1 MKKFYTILSLCFAF
15 LGIATASAQITS
27 VSEFSNGKA
36 YTVKNSRSAWATSTD
51 ALKTLSDLGLSED
64 SADPNQQFAFLT
76 NDEGETFYLY
86 SVGQQKFVSNNGS
99 LSATAEHSIS
109 FKNGNQDGTFVAYFE
124 NGNHINIGGSNQ
136 IAVNSWSTADAGNSN
151 QYFEVADFDATE
163 ALKALP
169 APVVPAIPPVT
180 SVSELSNY
188 KLYTVVQKNHS
199 KGATSWAI
207 AEGGE
212 AFVSSKQVGNGIVV
226 GQEDD
231 TKQQFAFLSYGENIY
246 LYHPAEKKFV
256 NKDATL
262 SATPVDAI
270 TLLDGAFKN
279 TFMVKFDDSHYV
291 NVNGEQ
297 NMGIDSWSAAD
308 GGNSCTITPV
318 ADFDPTQALEFFAL
332 TSNPGFNNL
341 PATTETLTLTF
352 NKAIQSV
359 NVAIL
364 QSTTQ
369 QEFPLQENMDYFFWD
384 NELSIYLPTE
394 YVMNVQDLTVV
405 LQVIDVDGKPITFS
419 NHEQYGRQEGM
430 IFLQYNV
437 TPVNPEIVEVSPAVG
452 EMDAIEKSIYISFST
467 EIAEVEVL
475 QLQSSMSMGELPE
488 MVADKDYFVWG
499 KDLSIV
505 LPLEATAKMSD
516 LLVCLKVKDIQ
527 GKYVTYSNY
536 EAYQG
541 VPDMVFL
548 YYTLNPVTPT
558 VEDCGAVNQTITN
571 ATSSIDIMFNTPIA
585 KVNQL
590 MLAGHW
596 GGSAV
601 LEEGTGYTIYDN
613 ILTVNLPA
621 EFIEQAVSLPEE
633 YDAYKAF
640 VLGMSVEDIQGK
652 TVIYSNSMSYPQ
664 EAAEQMGM
672 TFLEYKIATVTKV
685 TSVDPACG
693 FYEVLP
699 SKVTLTFDNEI
710 SAVEYGMIQTQLT
723 GFRGYMMTEN
733 DYVIDGNKLTIN
745 VPEEFLVDQS
755 QMQIR
760 MNVVDAKGMY
770 VTYAFD
776 PDYEYEDAVILEYTA
791 PVKADL
797 YKMVSSDPAE
807 GVVEKLDVI
816 NVAFADA
823 FESVAGGFDPTKEVV
838 VLNADGE
845 VVTKAAM
852 EVVYGEEIYGYRP
865 ATNVVKFT
873 LETPVTEAGNYTFV
887 IPAGTVYNEMFY
899 PEAEDLGVSWGA
911 VYNPEVRIAYTIAAP
926 DGINNITVN
935 GKAEVY
941 SLDGRK
947 VKNPTKGIY
956 VVNGKKVYVK

>member
-1 MKKFYTILSLCFAF
+1 MKKLYLLFTLCLAL
-15 LGIATASAQITS
+15 LGFT
-27 VSEFSNGKA
+27 KA
-36 YTVKNSRSAWATSTD
+36 NAET
-51 ALKTLSDLGLSED
+51 TL
-64 SADPNQQFAFLT
+64 
-76 NDEGETFYLY
+76 
-86 SVGQQKFVSNNGS
+86 
-99 LSATAEHSIS
+99 
-109 FKNGNQDGTFVAYFE
+109 
-124 NGNHINIGGSNQ
+124 
-136 IAVNSWSTADAGNSN
+136 
-151 QYFEVADFDATE
+151 
-163 ALKALP
+163 
-169 APVVPAIPPVT
+169 
-180 SVSELSNY
+180 
-188 KLYTVVQKNHS
+188 
-199 KGATSWAI
+199 
-207 AEGGE
+207 
-212 AFVSSKQVGNGIVV
+212 VSSSP
-226 GQEDD
+226 E
-231 TKQQFAFLSYGENIY
+231 LGEI
-246 LYHPAEKKFV
+246 
-256 NKDATL
+256 
-262 SATPVDAI
+262 
-270 TLLDGAFKN
+270 
-279 TFMVKFDDSHYV
+279 
-291 NVNGEQ
+291 
-297 NMGIDSWSAAD
+297 
-308 GGNSCTITPV
+308 
-318 ADFDPTQALEFFAL
+318 
-332 TSNPGFNNL
+332 
-341 PATTETLTLTF
+341 PATTETITLTF
-352 NKAIQSV
+352 SNEISAV
-359 NVAIL
+359 PMVIL
-364 QSTTQ
+364 QSSMGELPVLT
-369 QEFPLQENMDYFFWD
+369 ENMDYFFWG
-384 NELSIYLPTE
+384 NELSINLPLE
-394 YVMNVQDLTVV
+394 YTMKVQDLTVIAQV
-405 LQVIDVDGKPITFS
+405 LDVDNQPVTFS
-419 NHEQYGRQEGM
+419 NHEVYGTQPGM
-430 IFLQYNV
+430 IFLSY
-437 TPVNPEIVEVSPAVG
+437 TLAPVDPEIVEISPVLG
-452 EMDAIEKSIYISFST
+452 EMDAIEKSIYLTFNT
-467 EIAEVEVL
+467 DIAEVEL
-475 QLQSSMSMGELPE
+475 IQLQSSNATELPPL
-488 MVADKDYFVWG
+488 VADEDYFVWG

-505 LPLEATAKMSD
+505 LPLEYTAKMSD
-516 LLVCLKVKDIQ
+516 LLLILKVKDIQ
-527 GKYVTYSNY
+527 GKYVTFSNY

-640 VLGMSVEDIQGK
+640 VLGVSVEDIQGK

-733 DYVIDGNKLTIN
+733 DYVIDGNQLTIN

-797 YKMVSSDPAE
+797 YKMVSADPAE
-807 GVVEKLDVI
+807 GEVAKLDVI

-823 FESVAGGFDPTKEVV
+823 FESVAGGFDPSKEVV
-838 VLNADGE
+838 VLNANGE

-852 EVVYGEEIYGYRP
+852 EIVYGEEEYGWVP
-865 ATNVVKFT
+865 PTNVVKFT
-873 LETPVTEAGNYTFV
+873 LETPVTEAGVYTFV

-899 PEAEDLGVSWGA
+899 PESEDFGVEWGA
-911 VYNPEVRIAYTIAAP
+911 VYNPEVRLTYTVVANA
-926 DGINNITVN
+926 DGIENLIVN
-935 GKAEVY
+935 GKAEIY

-956 VVNGKKVYVK
+956 LINGKKVVVK

>member
-1 MKKFYTILSLCFAF
+1 MKKLYLLFTLCLAL
-15 LGIATASAQITS
+15 LGFT
-27 VSEFSNGKA
+27 KA
-36 YTVKNSRSAWATSTD
+36 NAET
-51 ALKTLSDLGLSED
+51 TL
-64 SADPNQQFAFLT
+64 
-76 NDEGETFYLY
+76 
-86 SVGQQKFVSNNGS
+86 
-99 LSATAEHSIS
+99 
-109 FKNGNQDGTFVAYFE
+109 
-124 NGNHINIGGSNQ
+124 
-136 IAVNSWSTADAGNSN
+136 
-151 QYFEVADFDATE
+151 
-163 ALKALP
+163 
-169 APVVPAIPPVT
+169 
-180 SVSELSNY
+180 
-188 KLYTVVQKNHS
+188 
-199 KGATSWAI
+199 
-207 AEGGE
+207 
-212 AFVSSKQVGNGIVV
+212 VSSSP
-226 GQEDD
+226 E
-231 TKQQFAFLSYGENIY
+231 LGEI
-246 LYHPAEKKFV
+246 
-256 NKDATL
+256 
-262 SATPVDAI
+262 
-270 TLLDGAFKN
+270 
-279 TFMVKFDDSHYV
+279 
-291 NVNGEQ
+291 
-297 NMGIDSWSAAD
+297 
-308 GGNSCTITPV
+308 
-318 ADFDPTQALEFFAL
+318 
-332 TSNPGFNNL
+332 
-341 PATTETLTLTF
+341 PATTETITLTF
-352 NKAIQSV
+352 SNEISAV
-359 NVAIL
+359 PMVIL
-364 QSTTQ
+364 QSSMG
-369 QEFPLQENMDYFFWD
+369 ELPPLTENMDYFFWG
-384 NELSIYLPTE
+384 NELSIYLPLE
-394 YVMNVQDLTVV
+394 YTMKYQDLTVIAQV
-405 LQVIDVDGKPITFS
+405 LDVDNQPVTFS
-419 NHEQYGRQEGM
+419 NHEVYGTQPGM
-430 IFLQYNV
+430 IFLSYTLAEV
-437 TPVNPEIVEVSPAVG
+437 DPEIVEISPVLG
-452 EMDAIEKSIYISFST
+452 EMDAIEKSIYLTFNT
-467 EIAEVEVL
+467 DIAEVEL
-475 QLQSSMSMGELPE
+475 IQLQSSNATE
-488 MVADKDYFVWG
+488 MPPLVADEDYFVWG

-505 LPLEATAKMSD
+505 LPLEYTAKMSD
-516 LLVCLKVKDIQ
+516 LLLILKVKDIQ
-527 GKYVTYSNY
+527 GKYVTFSNY

-590 MLAGHW
+590 MLAGYW

-640 VLGMSVEDIQGK
+640 VLGVSVEDIQGK

-685 TSVDPACG
+685 TSVDPECG

-797 YKMVSSDPAE
+797 YKMVSADPAE
-807 GVVEKLDVI
+807 GEVAKLDVI
-816 NVAFADA
+816 NVAFED
-823 FESVAGGFDPTKEVV
+823 VYQTVVGGFDPSKEVV

-852 EVVYGEEIYGYRP
+852 EIVFGEEEYGWIP
-865 ATNVVKFT
+865 PTNVVKFT
-873 LETPVTEAGNYTFV
+873 LETPVTVAGVYTFV

-899 PEAEDLGVSWGA
+899 PESEDFGVEWGA
-911 VYNPEVRIAYTIAAP
+911 LYNPEVRLTYTVVANA
-926 DGINNITVN
+926 DGIENLTVN
-935 GKAEVY
+935 GKAEIY

-956 VVNGKKVYVK
+956 LINGKKVVVK

>member
-1 MKKFYTILSLCFAF
+1 MKKLYLLFTLCLAL
-15 LGIATASAQITS
+15 LGFT
-27 VSEFSNGKA
+27 KA
-36 YTVKNSRSAWATSTD
+36 NAET
-51 ALKTLSDLGLSED
+51 TL
-64 SADPNQQFAFLT
+64 
-76 NDEGETFYLY
+76 
-86 SVGQQKFVSNNGS
+86 
-99 LSATAEHSIS
+99 
-109 FKNGNQDGTFVAYFE
+109 
-124 NGNHINIGGSNQ
+124 
-136 IAVNSWSTADAGNSN
+136 
-151 QYFEVADFDATE
+151 
-163 ALKALP
+163 
-169 APVVPAIPPVT
+169 
-180 SVSELSNY
+180 
-188 KLYTVVQKNHS
+188 
-199 KGATSWAI
+199 
-207 AEGGE
+207 
-212 AFVSSKQVGNGIVV
+212 VSSSP
-226 GQEDD
+226 E
-231 TKQQFAFLSYGENIY
+231 LGEI
-246 LYHPAEKKFV
+246 
-256 NKDATL
+256 
-262 SATPVDAI
+262 
-270 TLLDGAFKN
+270 
-279 TFMVKFDDSHYV
+279 
-291 NVNGEQ
+291 
-297 NMGIDSWSAAD
+297 
-308 GGNSCTITPV
+308 
-318 ADFDPTQALEFFAL
+318 
-332 TSNPGFNNL
+332 
-341 PATTETLTLTF
+341 PATTETITLTF
-352 NKAIQSV
+352 SNEISAV
-359 NVAIL
+359 PMVIL
-364 QSTTQ
+364 QSSMGELPTLT
-369 QEFPLQENMDYFFWD
+369 ENMDYFFWG
-384 NELSIYLPTE
+384 NELSIYLPLE
-394 YVMNVQDLTVV
+394 YTMKVQDLTVIAQV
-405 LQVIDVDGKPITFS
+405 LDVDNQPVTFS
-419 NHEQYGRQEGM
+419 NHEVYGTQPGM
-430 IFLQYNV
+430 IFLSY
-437 TPVNPEIVEVSPAVG
+437 TLAPVDPEIVEISPVLG
-452 EMDAIEKSIYISFST
+452 EMDAIEKSIYLTFNT
-467 EIAEVEVL
+467 DIAEVEL
-475 QLQSSMSMGELPE
+475 IQLQSSNATELPPL
-488 MVADKDYFVWG
+488 VADEDYFVWG

-505 LPLEATAKMSD
+505 LPLEYTAKMSD
-516 LLVCLKVKDIQ
+516 LLLILKVKDIQ
-527 GKYVTYSNY
+527 GKYVTFSNY

-640 VLGMSVEDIQGK
+640 VLGVSVEDIQGK

-797 YKMVSSDPAE
+797 YKMVSADPAE
-807 GVVEKLDVI
+807 GEVAKLDVI

-823 FESVAGGFDPTKEVV
+823 FESVAGGFDPSKEVV
-838 VLNADGE
+838 VLNANGE

-852 EVVYGEEIYGYRP
+852 EIVYGEEEYGWVP
-865 ATNVVKFT
+865 PTNVVKFT
-873 LETPVTEAGNYTFV
+873 LETPVTEAGVYTFV

-899 PEAEDLGVSWGA
+899 PESEDFGVAWGA
-911 VYNPEVRIAYTIAAP
+911 VYNPEVRLTYTVVANA
-926 DGINNITVN
+926 DGIENLIVN
-935 GKAEVY
+935 GKAEIY

-956 VVNGKKVYVK
+956 LINGKKVVVK

>member
-1 MKKFYTILSLCFAF
+1 MKKLYLLFTLCLAL
-15 LGIATASAQITS
+15 LGFT
-27 VSEFSNGKA
+27 KA
-36 YTVKNSRSAWATSTD
+36 NAET
-51 ALKTLSDLGLSED
+51 TL
-64 SADPNQQFAFLT
+64 
-76 NDEGETFYLY
+76 
-86 SVGQQKFVSNNGS
+86 
-99 LSATAEHSIS
+99 
-109 FKNGNQDGTFVAYFE
+109 
-124 NGNHINIGGSNQ
+124 
-136 IAVNSWSTADAGNSN
+136 
-151 QYFEVADFDATE
+151 
-163 ALKALP
+163 
-169 APVVPAIPPVT
+169 
-180 SVSELSNY
+180 
-188 KLYTVVQKNHS
+188 
-199 KGATSWAI
+199 
-207 AEGGE
+207 
-212 AFVSSKQVGNGIVV
+212 VSSSP
-226 GQEDD
+226 E
-231 TKQQFAFLSYGENIY
+231 LGEI
-246 LYHPAEKKFV
+246 
-256 NKDATL
+256 
-262 SATPVDAI
+262 
-270 TLLDGAFKN
+270 
-279 TFMVKFDDSHYV
+279 
-291 NVNGEQ
+291 
-297 NMGIDSWSAAD
+297 
-308 GGNSCTITPV
+308 
-318 ADFDPTQALEFFAL
+318 
-332 TSNPGFNNL
+332 
-341 PATTETLTLTF
+341 PATTETITLTF
-352 NKAIQSV
+352 SNEISAV
-359 NVAIL
+359 PMVIL
-364 QSTTQ
+364 QSSMGELPTLT
-369 QEFPLQENMDYFFWD
+369 ENMDYFFWG
-384 NELSIYLPTE
+384 NELSINLPLE
-394 YVMNVQDLTVV
+394 YTMKVQDLTVIAQV
-405 LQVIDVDGKPITFS
+405 LDVDNQPVTFS
-419 NHEQYGRQEGM
+419 NHEVYGTQPGM
-430 IFLQYNV
+430 IFLSY
-437 TPVNPEIVEVSPAVG
+437 TLAPVDPEIVEISPVLG
-452 EMDAIEKSIYISFST
+452 EMDAIEKSIYLTFNT
-467 EIAEVEVL
+467 DIAEVEL
-475 QLQSSMSMGELPE
+475 IQLQSSNATELPPL
-488 MVADKDYFVWG
+488 VADEDYFVWG

-505 LPLEATAKMSD
+505 LPLEYTAKMSD
-516 LLVCLKVKDIQ
+516 LLLILKVKDIQ
-527 GKYVTYSNY
+527 GKYVTFSNY

-640 VLGMSVEDIQGK
+640 VLGVSVEDIQGK

-797 YKMVSSDPAE
+797 YKMVSADPAE
-807 GVVEKLDVI
+807 GEVAKLDVI

-823 FESVAGGFDPTKEVV
+823 FESVAGGFDPSKEVV

-852 EVVYGEEIYGYRP
+852 EIVYGEEEYGWVP
-865 ATNVVKFT
+865 PTNVVKFT
-873 LETPVTEAGNYTFV
+873 LETPVTEAGVYTFV

-899 PEAEDLGVSWGA
+899 PESEDFGVAWGA
-911 VYNPEVRIAYTIAAP
+911 LYNPEVRLTYTVVANA
-926 DGINNITVN
+926 DGIENLTVN
-935 GKAEVY
+935 GKAEIY

-956 VVNGKKVYVK
+956 LINGKKVVVK

>member
-1 MKKFYTILSLCFAF
+1 MKKLYLLFTLCLAL
-15 LGIATASAQITS
+15 LGFT
-27 VSEFSNGKA
+27 KA
-36 YTVKNSRSAWATSTD
+36 NAET
-51 ALKTLSDLGLSED
+51 TL
-64 SADPNQQFAFLT
+64 
-76 NDEGETFYLY
+76 
-86 SVGQQKFVSNNGS
+86 
-99 LSATAEHSIS
+99 
-109 FKNGNQDGTFVAYFE
+109 
-124 NGNHINIGGSNQ
+124 
-136 IAVNSWSTADAGNSN
+136 
-151 QYFEVADFDATE
+151 
-163 ALKALP
+163 
-169 APVVPAIPPVT
+169 
-180 SVSELSNY
+180 
-188 KLYTVVQKNHS
+188 
-199 KGATSWAI
+199 
-207 AEGGE
+207 
-212 AFVSSKQVGNGIVV
+212 VSSSP
-226 GQEDD
+226 E
-231 TKQQFAFLSYGENIY
+231 LGEI
-246 LYHPAEKKFV
+246 
-256 NKDATL
+256 
-262 SATPVDAI
+262 
-270 TLLDGAFKN
+270 
-279 TFMVKFDDSHYV
+279 
-291 NVNGEQ
+291 
-297 NMGIDSWSAAD
+297 
-308 GGNSCTITPV
+308 
-318 ADFDPTQALEFFAL
+318 
-332 TSNPGFNNL
+332 
-341 PATTETLTLTF
+341 PATTETITLTF
-352 NKAIQSV
+352 SNEISAV
-359 NVAIL
+359 PMVIL
-364 QSTTQ
+364 QSSMGELPALT
-369 QEFPLQENMDYFFWD
+369 ENMDYFFWG
-384 NELSIYLPTE
+384 NELSIYLPLE
-394 YVMNVQDLTVV
+394 YTMKVQDLTVIAQV
-405 LQVIDVDGKPITFS
+405 LDVDNQPVTFS
-419 NHEQYGRQEGM
+419 NHEVYGTQPGM
-430 IFLQYNV
+430 IFLSYTLAAV
-437 TPVNPEIVEVSPAVG
+437 DPEIVEISPVLG
-452 EMDAIEKSIYISFST
+452 EMDAVEKSIYISFNT
-467 EIAEVEVL
+467 DIAEVEVL
-475 QLQSSMSMGELPE
+475 QLQSSNATELPPL
-488 MVADKDYFVWG
+488 VADEDYFVWG

-505 LPLEATAKMSD
+505 LPLEYTAKMSD
-516 LLVCLKVKDIQ
+516 LLLILKVKDIQ
-527 GKYVTYSNY
+527 GKYVTFSNY

-640 VLGMSVEDIQGK
+640 VLGVSVEDIQGK

-699 SKVTLTFDNEI
+699 SEVTLTFDNEI

-760 MNVVDAKGMY
+760 MNVVDVKGMY

-797 YKMVSSDPAE
+797 YKMVSADPAE
-807 GVVEKLDVI
+807 GEVAKLDVI

-823 FESVAGGFDPTKEVV
+823 FESVAGGFDPSKEVV
-838 VLNADGE
+838 VLNANGE

-852 EVVYGEEIYGYRP
+852 EIVYGEEEYGWVP
-865 ATNVVKFT
+865 PTNVVKFT
-873 LETPVTEAGNYTFV
+873 LETPVTEAGVYTFV

-899 PEAEDLGVSWGA
+899 PESEDFGVEWGA
-911 VYNPEVRIAYTIAAP
+911 VYNPEVRLTYTVVANP
-926 DGINNITVN
+926 DGIENLTVN
-935 GKAEVY
+935 GKAEIY

-956 VVNGKKVYVK
+956 LINGKKVVVK

>member
-1 MKKFYTILSLCFAF
+1 MKKLYLLFTLCLAL
-15 LGIATASAQITS
+15 LGFT
-27 VSEFSNGKA
+27 KA
-36 YTVKNSRSAWATSTD
+36 NAET
-51 ALKTLSDLGLSED
+51 TL
-64 SADPNQQFAFLT
+64 
-76 NDEGETFYLY
+76 
-86 SVGQQKFVSNNGS
+86 
-99 LSATAEHSIS
+99 
-109 FKNGNQDGTFVAYFE
+109 
-124 NGNHINIGGSNQ
+124 
-136 IAVNSWSTADAGNSN
+136 
-151 QYFEVADFDATE
+151 
-163 ALKALP
+163 
-169 APVVPAIPPVT
+169 
-180 SVSELSNY
+180 
-188 KLYTVVQKNHS
+188 
-199 KGATSWAI
+199 
-207 AEGGE
+207 
-212 AFVSSKQVGNGIVV
+212 VSSSP
-226 GQEDD
+226 E
-231 TKQQFAFLSYGENIY
+231 LGEI
-246 LYHPAEKKFV
+246 
-256 NKDATL
+256 
-262 SATPVDAI
+262 
-270 TLLDGAFKN
+270 
-279 TFMVKFDDSHYV
+279 
-291 NVNGEQ
+291 
-297 NMGIDSWSAAD
+297 
-308 GGNSCTITPV
+308 
-318 ADFDPTQALEFFAL
+318 
-332 TSNPGFNNL
+332 
-341 PATTETLTLTF
+341 PATTETITLTF
-352 NKAIQSV
+352 SNEISAV
-359 NVAIL
+359 PMVIL
-364 QSTTQ
+364 QSSMGELPTLT
-369 QEFPLQENMDYFFWD
+369 ENMDYFFWG
-384 NELSIYLPTE
+384 NELSINLPLE
-394 YVMNVQDLTVV
+394 YTMKVQDLTVIAQV
-405 LQVIDVDGKPITFS
+405 LDVDNQPVTFS
-419 NHEQYGRQEGM
+419 NHEVYGTQPGM
-430 IFLQYNV
+430 IFLSY
-437 TPVNPEIVEVSPAVG
+437 TLAPVDPEIVEISPVLG
-452 EMDAIEKSIYISFST
+452 EMDAIEKSIYLTFNT
-467 EIAEVEVL
+467 DIAEVEL
-475 QLQSSMSMGELPE
+475 IQLQSSNATELPPL
-488 MVADKDYFVWG
+488 VADEDYFVWG

-505 LPLEATAKMSD
+505 LPLEYTAKMSD
-516 LLVCLKVKDIQ
+516 LLLILKVKDIQ
-527 GKYVTYSNY
+527 GKYVTFSNY

-640 VLGMSVEDIQGK
+640 VLGVSVEDIQGK

-733 DYVIDGNKLTIN
+733 DYVIDGNQLTIN

-797 YKMVSSDPAE
+797 YKMVSADPAE
-807 GVVEKLDVI
+807 GEVAKLDVI

-823 FESVAGGFDPTKEVV
+823 FESVAGGFDPSKEVV

-852 EVVYGEEIYGYRP
+852 EIVYGEEEYGWVP
-865 ATNVVKFT
+865 PTNVVKFT
-873 LETPVTEAGNYTFV
+873 LETPVTEAGVYTFV

-899 PEAEDLGVSWGA
+899 PESEDFGVAWGA
-911 VYNPEVRIAYTIAAP
+911 VYNPEVRLTYTVVANA
-926 DGINNITVN
+926 DGIENLIVN
-935 GKAEVY
+935 GKAEIY

-956 VVNGKKVYVK
+956 LINGKKVVVK

>member
-1 MKKFYTILSLCFAF
+1 MKKLYLLFTLCLAL
-15 LGIATASAQITS
+15 LGFT
-27 VSEFSNGKA
+27 KA
-36 YTVKNSRSAWATSTD
+36 NAET
-51 ALKTLSDLGLSED
+51 TL
-64 SADPNQQFAFLT
+64 
-76 NDEGETFYLY
+76 
-86 SVGQQKFVSNNGS
+86 
-99 LSATAEHSIS
+99 
-109 FKNGNQDGTFVAYFE
+109 
-124 NGNHINIGGSNQ
+124 
-136 IAVNSWSTADAGNSN
+136 
-151 QYFEVADFDATE
+151 
-163 ALKALP
+163 
-169 APVVPAIPPVT
+169 
-180 SVSELSNY
+180 
-188 KLYTVVQKNHS
+188 
-199 KGATSWAI
+199 
-207 AEGGE
+207 
-212 AFVSSKQVGNGIVV
+212 VSSSP
-226 GQEDD
+226 E
-231 TKQQFAFLSYGENIY
+231 LGEI
-246 LYHPAEKKFV
+246 
-256 NKDATL
+256 
-262 SATPVDAI
+262 
-270 TLLDGAFKN
+270 
-279 TFMVKFDDSHYV
+279 
-291 NVNGEQ
+291 
-297 NMGIDSWSAAD
+297 
-308 GGNSCTITPV
+308 
-318 ADFDPTQALEFFAL
+318 
-332 TSNPGFNNL
+332 
-341 PATTETLTLTF
+341 PATTETITLTF
-352 NKAIQSV
+352 SNEISAV
-359 NVAIL
+359 PMVIL
-364 QSTTQ
+364 QSSMGELPALT
-369 QEFPLQENMDYFFWD
+369 ENMDYFFWG
-384 NELSIYLPTE
+384 NELSIYLPLE
-394 YVMNVQDLTVV
+394 YTMKVQDLTVIAQV
-405 LQVIDVDGKPITFS
+405 LDVDNQTVTFS
-419 NHEQYGRQEGM
+419 NHEVYGTQPGM
-430 IFLQYNV
+430 IFLSYTLAAV
-437 TPVNPEIVEVSPAVG
+437 DPEIVEISPVLG
-452 EMDAIEKSIYISFST
+452 EMDAVEKSIYISFNT
-467 EIAEVEVL
+467 DIAEVEVL
-475 QLQSSMSMGELPE
+475 QLQSTMGQLPE
-488 MVADKDYFVWG
+488 MVADEDYFVWG

-527 GKYVTYSNY
+527 GKYVTFSNY

-640 VLGMSVEDIQGK
+640 VLGVSVEDIQGK

-760 MNVVDAKGMY
+760 MNVVDVKGMY

-797 YKMVSSDPAE
+797 YKMVSADPAE
-807 GVVEKLDVI
+807 GEVAKLDVI

-823 FESVAGGFDPTKEVV
+823 FESVAGGFDPSKEVV
-838 VLNADGE
+838 VLNANGE

-852 EVVYGEEIYGYRP
+852 EIVYGEEEYGWVP
-865 ATNVVKFT
+865 PTNVVKFT
-873 LETPVTEAGNYTFV
+873 LETPVTEAGVYTFV

-899 PEAEDLGVSWGA
+899 PESEDFGVEWGA
-911 VYNPEVRIAYTIAAP
+911 VYNPEVRLTYTVVANA
-926 DGINNITVN
+926 DGIENLTVN
-935 GKAEVY
+935 GKAEIY

-956 VVNGKKVYVK
+956 LINGKKVVVK

>member
-1 MKKFYTILSLCFAF
+1 MKKLYLLFTLCLAL
-15 LGIATASAQITS
+15 LGFT
-27 VSEFSNGKA
+27 KA
-36 YTVKNSRSAWATSTD
+36 NAET
-51 ALKTLSDLGLSED
+51 TL
-64 SADPNQQFAFLT
+64 
-76 NDEGETFYLY
+76 
-86 SVGQQKFVSNNGS
+86 
-99 LSATAEHSIS
+99 
-109 FKNGNQDGTFVAYFE
+109 
-124 NGNHINIGGSNQ
+124 
-136 IAVNSWSTADAGNSN
+136 
-151 QYFEVADFDATE
+151 
-163 ALKALP
+163 
-169 APVVPAIPPVT
+169 
-180 SVSELSNY
+180 
-188 KLYTVVQKNHS
+188 
-199 KGATSWAI
+199 
-207 AEGGE
+207 
-212 AFVSSKQVGNGIVV
+212 VSSSP
-226 GQEDD
+226 E
-231 TKQQFAFLSYGENIY
+231 LGEI
-246 LYHPAEKKFV
+246 
-256 NKDATL
+256 
-262 SATPVDAI
+262 
-270 TLLDGAFKN
+270 
-279 TFMVKFDDSHYV
+279 
-291 NVNGEQ
+291 
-297 NMGIDSWSAAD
+297 
-308 GGNSCTITPV
+308 
-318 ADFDPTQALEFFAL
+318 
-332 TSNPGFNNL
+332 
-341 PATTETLTLTF
+341 PATTETITLTF
-352 NKAIQSV
+352 SNEISAV
-359 NVAIL
+359 PMVIL
-364 QSTTQ
+364 QSSMGELPVLT
-369 QEFPLQENMDYFFWD
+369 ENMDYFFWG
-384 NELSIYLPTE
+384 NELSINLPLE
-394 YVMNVQDLTVV
+394 YTMKVQDLTVIAQV
-405 LQVIDVDGKPITFS
+405 LDVDNQPVTFS
-419 NHEQYGRQEGM
+419 NHEVYGTQPGM
-430 IFLQYNV
+430 IFLSY
-437 TPVNPEIVEVSPAVG
+437 TLAPVDPEIVEISPVLG
-452 EMDAIEKSIYISFST
+452 EMDAIEKSIYLTFNT
-467 EIAEVEVL
+467 DIAEVEL
-475 QLQSSMSMGELPE
+475 IQLQSSNATELPPL
-488 MVADKDYFVWG
+488 VADEDYFVWG

-505 LPLEATAKMSD
+505 LPLEYTAKMSD
-516 LLVCLKVKDIQ
+516 LLLILKVKDIQ
-527 GKYVTYSNY
+527 GKYVTFSNY

-613 ILTVNLPA
+613 IVTVNLPA

-733 DYVIDGNKLTIN
+733 DYVVDGNKLTIN

-797 YKMVSSDPAE
+797 YKMVSADPAE
-807 GVVEKLDVI
+807 GEVAKLDVI
-816 NVAFADA
+816 NVTFADA
-823 FESVAGGFDPTKEVV
+823 FESVAGGFDPSKEVV

-852 EVVYGEEIYGYRP
+852 EIVFGEEEYGWIP
-865 ATNVVKFT
+865 PTNVVKFT
-873 LETPVTEAGNYTFV
+873 LETPVTEAGVYTFV

-899 PEAEDLGVSWGA
+899 PESEDFGVAWGA
-911 VYNPEVRIAYTIAAP
+911 VYNPEVRLTYTVVANA
-926 DGINNITVN
+926 DGIENLTVN
-935 GKAEVY
+935 GKAEIY

-956 VVNGKKVYVK
+956 LINGKKVVIK

>member
-1 MKKFYTILSLCFAF
+1 MKKLYLLFTLCLAL
-15 LGIATASAQITS
+15 LGFT
-27 VSEFSNGKA
+27 KA
-36 YTVKNSRSAWATSTD
+36 NAET
-51 ALKTLSDLGLSED
+51 TL
-64 SADPNQQFAFLT
+64 
-76 NDEGETFYLY
+76 
-86 SVGQQKFVSNNGS
+86 
-99 LSATAEHSIS
+99 
-109 FKNGNQDGTFVAYFE
+109 
-124 NGNHINIGGSNQ
+124 
-136 IAVNSWSTADAGNSN
+136 
-151 QYFEVADFDATE
+151 
-163 ALKALP
+163 
-169 APVVPAIPPVT
+169 
-180 SVSELSNY
+180 
-188 KLYTVVQKNHS
+188 
-199 KGATSWAI
+199 
-207 AEGGE
+207 
-212 AFVSSKQVGNGIVV
+212 VSSSP
-226 GQEDD
+226 E
-231 TKQQFAFLSYGENIY
+231 LGEI
-246 LYHPAEKKFV
+246 
-256 NKDATL
+256 
-262 SATPVDAI
+262 
-270 TLLDGAFKN
+270 
-279 TFMVKFDDSHYV
+279 
-291 NVNGEQ
+291 
-297 NMGIDSWSAAD
+297 
-308 GGNSCTITPV
+308 
-318 ADFDPTQALEFFAL
+318 
-332 TSNPGFNNL
+332 
-341 PATTETLTLTF
+341 PATTETITLTF
-352 NKAIQSV
+352 SNEISAV
-359 NVAIL
+359 PMVIL
-364 QSTTQ
+364 QSSMGELPTLT
-369 QEFPLQENMDYFFWD
+369 ENMDYFFWG
-384 NELSIYLPTE
+384 NELSINLPLE
-394 YVMNVQDLTVV
+394 YTMKVQDLTVIAQV
-405 LQVIDVDGKPITFS
+405 LDVDNQPVTFS
-419 NHEQYGRQEGM
+419 NHEVYGTQPGM
-430 IFLQYNV
+430 IFLSY
-437 TPVNPEIVEVSPAVG
+437 TLAPVDPEIVEISPVLG
-452 EMDAIEKSIYISFST
+452 EMDAIEKSIYLTFNT
-467 EIAEVEVL
+467 DIAEVEL
-475 QLQSSMSMGELPE
+475 IQLQSSNATELPPL
-488 MVADKDYFVWG
+488 VADEDYFVWG

-505 LPLEATAKMSD
+505 LPLEYTAKMSD
-516 LLVCLKVKDIQ
+516 LLLILKVKDIQ
-527 GKYVTYSNY
+527 GKYVTFSNY

-640 VLGMSVEDIQGK
+640 VLGVSVEDIQGK

-797 YKMVSSDPAE
+797 YKMVSADPAE
-807 GVVEKLDVI
+807 GEVAKLDVI

-823 FESVAGGFDPTKEVV
+823 FESVAGGFDPSKEVV

-852 EVVYGEEIYGYRP
+852 EIVYGEEEYGWVP
-865 ATNVVKFT
+865 PTNVVKFT
-873 LETPVTEAGNYTFV
+873 LETPVTEAGVYTFV

-899 PEAEDLGVSWGA
+899 PESEDFGVAWGA
-911 VYNPEVRIAYTIAAP
+911 VYNPEVRLTYTVVANP
-926 DGINNITVN
+926 DGIENLTVN
-935 GKAEVY
+935 GKAEIY

-956 VVNGKKVYVK
+956 LINGKKVVVK

>member
-1 MKKFYTILSLCFAF
+1 MKKLYLLFTLCLAL
-15 LGIATASAQITS
+15 LGFT
-27 VSEFSNGKA
+27 KA
-36 YTVKNSRSAWATSTD
+36 NAET
-51 ALKTLSDLGLSED
+51 TL
-64 SADPNQQFAFLT
+64 
-76 NDEGETFYLY
+76 
-86 SVGQQKFVSNNGS
+86 
-99 LSATAEHSIS
+99 
-109 FKNGNQDGTFVAYFE
+109 
-124 NGNHINIGGSNQ
+124 
-136 IAVNSWSTADAGNSN
+136 
-151 QYFEVADFDATE
+151 
-163 ALKALP
+163 
-169 APVVPAIPPVT
+169 
-180 SVSELSNY
+180 
-188 KLYTVVQKNHS
+188 
-199 KGATSWAI
+199 
-207 AEGGE
+207 
-212 AFVSSKQVGNGIVV
+212 VSSSP
-226 GQEDD
+226 E
-231 TKQQFAFLSYGENIY
+231 LGEI
-246 LYHPAEKKFV
+246 
-256 NKDATL
+256 
-262 SATPVDAI
+262 
-270 TLLDGAFKN
+270 
-279 TFMVKFDDSHYV
+279 
-291 NVNGEQ
+291 
-297 NMGIDSWSAAD
+297 
-308 GGNSCTITPV
+308 
-318 ADFDPTQALEFFAL
+318 
-332 TSNPGFNNL
+332 
-341 PATTETLTLTF
+341 PATTETITLTF
-352 NKAIQSV
+352 SNEISAV
-359 NVAIL
+359 PMVIL
-364 QSTTQ
+364 QSSMGELPALT
-369 QEFPLQENMDYFFWD
+369 ENMDYFFWG
-384 NELSIYLPTE
+384 NELSIYLPLE
-394 YVMNVQDLTVV
+394 YTMKVQDLTVIAQV
-405 LQVIDVDGKPITFS
+405 LDVDNQPVTFS
-419 NHEQYGRQEGM
+419 NHEVYGTQPGM
-430 IFLQYNV
+430 IFLSYTLAAV
-437 TPVNPEIVEVSPAVG
+437 DPEIVEISPVLG
-452 EMDAIEKSIYISFST
+452 EMDAIERSIYLSFNT
-467 EIAEVEVL
+467 DIAEVEVL
-475 QLQSSMSMGELPE
+475 QLMSSMGELPE
-488 MVADKDYFVWG
+488 MVADEDYFVWG

-505 LPLEATAKMSD
+505 LPLELTAKMSD

-527 GKYVTYSNY
+527 GKYVTFSNY

-640 VLGMSVEDIQGK
+640 VLGVSVEDIQGK

-797 YKMVSSDPAE
+797 YKMVSADPAE
-807 GVVEKLDVI
+807 GEVAKLDVI

-823 FESVAGGFDPTKEVV
+823 FESVAGGFDPSKEVV
-838 VLNADGE
+838 VLNANGE

-852 EVVYGEEIYGYRP
+852 EIVYGEEEYGWVP
-865 ATNVVKFT
+865 PTNVVKFT
-873 LETPVTEAGNYTFV
+873 LETPVTVAGVYTFV
-887 IPAGTVYNEMFY
+887 IPAGTVYNEQFY
-899 PEAEDLGVSWGA
+899 PESEDFGVEWGA
-911 VYNPEVRIAYTIAAP
+911 LYNPEVRLTYTVVANP
-926 DGINNITVN
+926 DGIENLTVN
-935 GKAEVY
+935 GKA
-941 SLDGRK
+941 
-947 VKNPTKGIY
+947 
-956 VVNGKKVYVK
+956 

>member
-1 MKKFYTILSLCFAF
+1 MKKLYLLFTLCLAL
-15 LGIATASAQITS
+15 LGFT
-27 VSEFSNGKA
+27 KA
-36 YTVKNSRSAWATSTD
+36 NAET
-51 ALKTLSDLGLSED
+51 TL
-64 SADPNQQFAFLT
+64 
-76 NDEGETFYLY
+76 
-86 SVGQQKFVSNNGS
+86 
-99 LSATAEHSIS
+99 
-109 FKNGNQDGTFVAYFE
+109 
-124 NGNHINIGGSNQ
+124 
-136 IAVNSWSTADAGNSN
+136 
-151 QYFEVADFDATE
+151 
-163 ALKALP
+163 
-169 APVVPAIPPVT
+169 
-180 SVSELSNY
+180 
-188 KLYTVVQKNHS
+188 
-199 KGATSWAI
+199 
-207 AEGGE
+207 
-212 AFVSSKQVGNGIVV
+212 VSSSP
-226 GQEDD
+226 E
-231 TKQQFAFLSYGENIY
+231 LGEI
-246 LYHPAEKKFV
+246 
-256 NKDATL
+256 
-262 SATPVDAI
+262 
-270 TLLDGAFKN
+270 
-279 TFMVKFDDSHYV
+279 
-291 NVNGEQ
+291 
-297 NMGIDSWSAAD
+297 
-308 GGNSCTITPV
+308 
-318 ADFDPTQALEFFAL
+318 
-332 TSNPGFNNL
+332 
-341 PATTETLTLTF
+341 PATTETITLTF
-352 NKAIQSV
+352 SNEISAV
-359 NVAIL
+359 PMVIL
-364 QSTTQ
+364 QSSMGELPALT
-369 QEFPLQENMDYFFWD
+369 ENMDYFFWG
-384 NELSIYLPTE
+384 NELSIYLPLE
-394 YVMNVQDLTVV
+394 YTMKVQDLTVIAQV
-405 LQVIDVDGKPITFS
+405 LDVDNQPVTFS
-419 NHEQYGRQEGM
+419 NHEVYGTQPGM
-430 IFLQYNV
+430 IFLSYTLAAV
-437 TPVNPEIVEVSPAVG
+437 DPEIVEISPVLG
-452 EMDAIEKSIYISFST
+452 EMDAVEKSIYISFNT
-467 EIAEVEVL
+467 DIAEVEVL
-475 QLQSSMSMGELPE
+475 QLQSSMGELPQL
-488 MVADKDYFVWG
+488 VADEDYFVWG

-505 LPLEATAKMSD
+505 LPLELTAKMSD

-527 GKYVTYSNY
+527 GKYVTFSNY

-640 VLGMSVEDIQGK
+640 VLGVSVEDIQGK

-797 YKMVSSDPAE
+797 YKMVSADPAE
-807 GVVEKLDVI
+807 GEVAKLDVI

-823 FESVAGGFDPTKEVV
+823 FESVAGGFDPSKEVV
-838 VLNADGE
+838 VLNANGE

-852 EVVYGEEIYGYRP
+852 EIVYGEEEYGWVP
-865 ATNVVKFT
+865 PTNVVKFT
-873 LETPVTEAGNYTFV
+873 LETPVTEAGVYTFV

-899 PEAEDLGVSWGA
+899 PESEDFGVEWGA
-911 VYNPEVRIAYTIAAP
+911 VYNPEVRLTYTVVANA
-926 DGINNITVN
+926 DGIENLTVN
-935 GKAEVY
+935 GKAEIY

-956 VVNGKKVYVK
+956 LINGKKVVVK

>member
-1 MKKFYTILSLCFAF
+1 MKKLYLLFTLCLAL
-15 LGIATASAQITS
+15 LGFT
-27 VSEFSNGKA
+27 KA
-36 YTVKNSRSAWATSTD
+36 NAET
-51 ALKTLSDLGLSED
+51 TL
-64 SADPNQQFAFLT
+64 
-76 NDEGETFYLY
+76 
-86 SVGQQKFVSNNGS
+86 
-99 LSATAEHSIS
+99 
-109 FKNGNQDGTFVAYFE
+109 
-124 NGNHINIGGSNQ
+124 
-136 IAVNSWSTADAGNSN
+136 
-151 QYFEVADFDATE
+151 
-163 ALKALP
+163 
-169 APVVPAIPPVT
+169 
-180 SVSELSNY
+180 
-188 KLYTVVQKNHS
+188 
-199 KGATSWAI
+199 
-207 AEGGE
+207 
-212 AFVSSKQVGNGIVV
+212 VSSSP
-226 GQEDD
+226 E
-231 TKQQFAFLSYGENIY
+231 LGEI
-246 LYHPAEKKFV
+246 
-256 NKDATL
+256 
-262 SATPVDAI
+262 
-270 TLLDGAFKN
+270 
-279 TFMVKFDDSHYV
+279 
-291 NVNGEQ
+291 
-297 NMGIDSWSAAD
+297 
-308 GGNSCTITPV
+308 
-318 ADFDPTQALEFFAL
+318 
-332 TSNPGFNNL
+332 
-341 PATTETLTLTF
+341 PATTETITLTF
-352 NKAIQSV
+352 SNEISAV
-359 NVAIL
+359 PMVIL
-364 QSTTQ
+364 QSSMGELPTLT
-369 QEFPLQENMDYFFWD
+369 ENMDYFFWG
-384 NELSIYLPTE
+384 NELSINLPLE
-394 YVMNVQDLTVV
+394 YTMKVQDLTVIAQV
-405 LQVIDVDGKPITFS
+405 LDVDNQPVTFS
-419 NHEQYGRQEGM
+419 NHEVYGTQPGM
-430 IFLQYNV
+430 IFLSY
-437 TPVNPEIVEVSPAVG
+437 TLAPVDPEIVEISPVLG
-452 EMDAIEKSIYISFST
+452 EMDAIEKSIYLTFNT
-467 EIAEVEVL
+467 DIAEVEL
-475 QLQSSMSMGELPE
+475 IQLQSSNATELPPL
-488 MVADKDYFVWG
+488 VADEDYFVWG

-505 LPLEATAKMSD
+505 LPLEYTAKMSD
-516 LLVCLKVKDIQ
+516 LLLILKVKDIQ
-527 GKYVTYSNY
+527 GKYVTFSNY

-640 VLGMSVEDIQGK
+640 VLGVSVEDIQGK

-797 YKMVSSDPAE
+797 YKMVSADPAE
-807 GVVEKLDVI
+807 GEVAKLDVI

-823 FESVAGGFDPTKEVV
+823 FESVAGGFDPSKEVV
-838 VLNADGE
+838 VLNANGE

-852 EVVYGEEIYGYRP
+852 EIVYGEEEYGWVP
-865 ATNVVKFT
+865 PTNVVKFT
-873 LETPVTEAGNYTFV
+873 LETPVTEAGVYTFV

-899 PEAEDLGVSWGA
+899 PESEDFGVAWGA
-911 VYNPEVRIAYTIAAP
+911 LYNPEVRLTYTVVANA
-926 DGINNITVN
+926 DGIENLTVN
-935 GKAEVY
+935 GKAEIY

-956 VVNGKKVYVK
+956 LINGKKVVVK

>member
-1 MKKFYTILSLCFAF
+1 MKKLYLLFTLCLAL
-15 LGIATASAQITS
+15 LGFT
-27 VSEFSNGKA
+27 KA
-36 YTVKNSRSAWATSTD
+36 NAET
-51 ALKTLSDLGLSED
+51 TL
-64 SADPNQQFAFLT
+64 
-76 NDEGETFYLY
+76 
-86 SVGQQKFVSNNGS
+86 
-99 LSATAEHSIS
+99 
-109 FKNGNQDGTFVAYFE
+109 
-124 NGNHINIGGSNQ
+124 
-136 IAVNSWSTADAGNSN
+136 
-151 QYFEVADFDATE
+151 
-163 ALKALP
+163 
-169 APVVPAIPPVT
+169 
-180 SVSELSNY
+180 
-188 KLYTVVQKNHS
+188 
-199 KGATSWAI
+199 
-207 AEGGE
+207 
-212 AFVSSKQVGNGIVV
+212 VSSSP
-226 GQEDD
+226 E
-231 TKQQFAFLSYGENIY
+231 LGEI
-246 LYHPAEKKFV
+246 
-256 NKDATL
+256 
-262 SATPVDAI
+262 
-270 TLLDGAFKN
+270 
-279 TFMVKFDDSHYV
+279 
-291 NVNGEQ
+291 
-297 NMGIDSWSAAD
+297 
-308 GGNSCTITPV
+308 
-318 ADFDPTQALEFFAL
+318 
-332 TSNPGFNNL
+332 
-341 PATTETLTLTF
+341 PATTETITLTF
-352 NKAIQSV
+352 SNEISAV
-359 NVAIL
+359 PMVIL
-364 QSTTQ
+364 QSSMGELPALT
-369 QEFPLQENMDYFFWD
+369 ENMDYFFWG
-384 NELSIYLPTE
+384 NELSIYLPLE
-394 YVMNVQDLTVV
+394 YTMKVQDLTVIAQV
-405 LQVIDVDGKPITFS
+405 LDVDNQPVTFS
-419 NHEQYGRQEGM
+419 NHEVYGTQPGM
-430 IFLQYNV
+430 IFLSYTLAAV
-437 TPVNPEIVEVSPAVG
+437 DPEIVEISPVLG
-452 EMDAIEKSIYISFST
+452 EMDAVEKSIYISFNT
-467 EIAEVEVL
+467 DIAEVEL
-475 QLQSSMSMGELPE
+475 IQLQSSNATE
-488 MVADKDYFVWG
+488 MPPLVADEDYFVWG

-505 LPLEATAKMSD
+505 LPLEYTAKMSD
-516 LLVCLKVKDIQ
+516 LLLILKVKDIQ
-527 GKYVTYSNY
+527 GKYVTFSNY

-640 VLGMSVEDIQGK
+640 VLGVSVEDIQGK

-685 TSVDPACG
+685 TSVDPECG

-797 YKMVSSDPAE
+797 YKMVSADPAE
-807 GVVEKLDVI
+807 GEVAKLDVI
-816 NVAFADA
+816 NVAFEDA
-823 FESVAGGFDPTKEVV
+823 YQMAVGGFDPSKEVV
-838 VLNADGE
+838 VLNADGN

-852 EVVYGEEIYGYRP
+852 EIVYGEEEYGWVP
-865 ATNVVKFT
+865 PTNVVKFT
-873 LETPVTEAGNYTFV
+873 LETPVTAAGVYTFV

-899 PEAEDLGVSWGA
+899 PESDDFGVEWGA
-911 VYNPEVRIAYTIAAP
+911 LYNPEVRLTYTVVANA
-926 DGINNITVN
+926 DGIENLTVN
-935 GKAEVY
+935 GKAEIY

-956 VVNGKKVYVK
+956 LINGKKVVVK

>member
-1 MKKFYTILSLCFAF
+1 MKKLYLLFTLCLAL
-15 LGIATASAQITS
+15 LGFTKANAETTLVSTS
-27 VSEFSNGKA
+27 PE
-36 YTVKNSRSAWATSTD
+36 
-51 ALKTLSDLGLSED
+51 LGE
-64 SADPNQQFAFLT
+64 
-76 NDEGETFYLY
+76 
-86 SVGQQKFVSNNGS
+86 
-99 LSATAEHSIS
+99 I
-109 FKNGNQDGTFVAYFE
+109 
-124 NGNHINIGGSNQ
+124 
-136 IAVNSWSTADAGNSN
+136 
-151 QYFEVADFDATE
+151 
-163 ALKALP
+163 
-169 APVVPAIPPVT
+169 
-180 SVSELSNY
+180 
-188 KLYTVVQKNHS
+188 
-199 KGATSWAI
+199 
-207 AEGGE
+207 
-212 AFVSSKQVGNGIVV
+212 
-226 GQEDD
+226 
-231 TKQQFAFLSYGENIY
+231 
-246 LYHPAEKKFV
+246 
-256 NKDATL
+256 
-262 SATPVDAI
+262 
-270 TLLDGAFKN
+270 
-279 TFMVKFDDSHYV
+279 
-291 NVNGEQ
+291 
-297 NMGIDSWSAAD
+297 
-308 GGNSCTITPV
+308 
-318 ADFDPTQALEFFAL
+318 
-332 TSNPGFNNL
+332 
-341 PATTETLTLTF
+341 PATTETITLTF
-352 NKAIQSV
+352 SNEISAV
-359 NVAIL
+359 PMVIL
-364 QSTTQ
+364 QSSMG
-369 QEFPLQENMDYFFWD
+369 ELPPLTENMDYFFWG
-384 NELSIYLPTE
+384 NELSIYLPLE
-394 YVMNVQDLTVV
+394 YTMKYQDLTVIAQV
-405 LQVIDVDGKPITFS
+405 LDVDNQPVTFS
-419 NHEQYGRQEGM
+419 NHEVYGTQPGM
-430 IFLQYNV
+430 IFLSYTLAEV
-437 TPVNPEIVEVSPAVG
+437 DPEIVEISPVLG
-452 EMDAIEKSIYISFST
+452 EMDAIEKSIYLTFNT
-467 EIAEVEVL
+467 DIAEVEL
-475 QLQSSMSMGELPE
+475 IQLQSSNATE
-488 MVADKDYFVWG
+488 MPPLVADEDYFVWG

-505 LPLEATAKMSD
+505 LPLEYTAKMSD
-516 LLVCLKVKDIQ
+516 LLVILKVKDIQ
-527 GKYVTYSNY
+527 GKYVTFSNY

-590 MLAGHW
+590 MLAGYW

-640 VLGMSVEDIQGK
+640 VLGVSVEDIQGK

-685 TSVDPACG
+685 TSVDPECG

-760 MNVVDAKGMY
+760 MNVVDVKGMY

-807 GVVEKLDVI
+807 GEVAKLDVI
-816 NVAFADA
+816 NVAFEDA
-823 FESVAGGFDPTKEVV
+823 YQMAVGGFDPSKEVV
-838 VLNADGE
+838 VLNAAGD

-852 EVVYGEEIYGYRP
+852 EIVFGEEEYGWIP
-865 ATNVVKFT
+865 PTNVVKFT
-873 LETPVTEAGNYTFV
+873 LETPVTEPGVYTFV

-899 PEAEDLGVSWGA
+899 PESEDFGVEWGA
-911 VYNPEVRIAYTIAAP
+911 LYNPEVRLTYTVVANA
-926 DGINNITVN
+926 DGIENLTVN
-935 GKAEVY
+935 GKAEIY

-956 VVNGKKVYVK
+956 LINGKKVVVK

>member
-1 MKKFYTILSLCFAF
+1 MKKLYLLFTLCLAL
-15 LGIATASAQITS
+15 LGFT
-27 VSEFSNGKA
+27 KA
-36 YTVKNSRSAWATSTD
+36 NAET
-51 ALKTLSDLGLSED
+51 TL
-64 SADPNQQFAFLT
+64 
-76 NDEGETFYLY
+76 
-86 SVGQQKFVSNNGS
+86 
-99 LSATAEHSIS
+99 
-109 FKNGNQDGTFVAYFE
+109 
-124 NGNHINIGGSNQ
+124 
-136 IAVNSWSTADAGNSN
+136 
-151 QYFEVADFDATE
+151 
-163 ALKALP
+163 
-169 APVVPAIPPVT
+169 
-180 SVSELSNY
+180 
-188 KLYTVVQKNHS
+188 
-199 KGATSWAI
+199 
-207 AEGGE
+207 
-212 AFVSSKQVGNGIVV
+212 VSSSP
-226 GQEDD
+226 E
-231 TKQQFAFLSYGENIY
+231 LGEI
-246 LYHPAEKKFV
+246 
-256 NKDATL
+256 
-262 SATPVDAI
+262 
-270 TLLDGAFKN
+270 
-279 TFMVKFDDSHYV
+279 
-291 NVNGEQ
+291 
-297 NMGIDSWSAAD
+297 
-308 GGNSCTITPV
+308 
-318 ADFDPTQALEFFAL
+318 
-332 TSNPGFNNL
+332 
-341 PATTETLTLTF
+341 PATTETITLTF
-352 NKAIQSV
+352 SNEISAV
-359 NVAIL
+359 PMVIL
-364 QSTTQ
+364 QSSMGELPALT
-369 QEFPLQENMDYFFWD
+369 ENMDYFFWG
-384 NELSIYLPTE
+384 NELSIYLPLE
-394 YVMNVQDLTVV
+394 YTMKVQDLTVIAQV
-405 LQVIDVDGKPITFS
+405 LDVDNQPVTFS
-419 NHEQYGRQEGM
+419 NHEVYGTQPGM
-430 IFLQYNV
+430 IFLSYTLAAV
-437 TPVNPEIVEVSPAVG
+437 DPEIVEISPVLG
-452 EMDAIEKSIYISFST
+452 EMDAVEKSIYISFNT
-467 EIAEVEVL
+467 DIAEVEVL

-488 MVADKDYFVWG
+488 MVADEDYFVWG

-505 LPLEATAKMSD
+505 LPLEVTAKMSD

-527 GKYVTYSNY
+527 GKYVTFSNY

-558 VEDCGAVNQTITN
+558 VKDCGAVNQTITN

-640 VLGMSVEDIQGK
+640 VLGVSVEDIQGK

-797 YKMVSSDPAE
+797 YKMVSADPAE
-807 GVVEKLDVI
+807 GEVAKLDVI

-823 FESVAGGFDPTKEVV
+823 FESVAGGFDPSKEVV
-838 VLNADGE
+838 VLNANGE
-845 VVTKAAM
+845 VVTQAAM
-852 EVVYGEEIYGYRP
+852 EIVFGEEEYGWVP
-865 ATNVVKFT
+865 PTNVVKFT
-873 LETPVTEAGNYTFV
+873 LETPVTEAGVYTFV

-899 PEAEDLGVSWGA
+899 PESEDFGVAWGA
-911 VYNPEVRIAYTIAAP
+911 VYNPEVRLTYTVVANP
-926 DGINNITVN
+926 DGIENLTVN
-935 GKAEVY
+935 GKAEIY

-956 VVNGKKVYVK
+956 LINGKKVVVK

>member
-1 MKKFYTILSLCFAF
+1 MKKLYLLFTLCLAL
-15 LGIATASAQITS
+15 LGFT
-27 VSEFSNGKA
+27 KA
-36 YTVKNSRSAWATSTD
+36 NAET
-51 ALKTLSDLGLSED
+51 TL
-64 SADPNQQFAFLT
+64 
-76 NDEGETFYLY
+76 
-86 SVGQQKFVSNNGS
+86 
-99 LSATAEHSIS
+99 
-109 FKNGNQDGTFVAYFE
+109 
-124 NGNHINIGGSNQ
+124 
-136 IAVNSWSTADAGNSN
+136 
-151 QYFEVADFDATE
+151 
-163 ALKALP
+163 
-169 APVVPAIPPVT
+169 
-180 SVSELSNY
+180 
-188 KLYTVVQKNHS
+188 
-199 KGATSWAI
+199 
-207 AEGGE
+207 
-212 AFVSSKQVGNGIVV
+212 VSSSP
-226 GQEDD
+226 E
-231 TKQQFAFLSYGENIY
+231 LGEI
-246 LYHPAEKKFV
+246 
-256 NKDATL
+256 
-262 SATPVDAI
+262 
-270 TLLDGAFKN
+270 
-279 TFMVKFDDSHYV
+279 
-291 NVNGEQ
+291 
-297 NMGIDSWSAAD
+297 
-308 GGNSCTITPV
+308 
-318 ADFDPTQALEFFAL
+318 
-332 TSNPGFNNL
+332 
-341 PATTETLTLTF
+341 PATTETITLTF
-352 NKAIQSV
+352 SNEISAV
-359 NVAIL
+359 PMVIL
-364 QSTTQ
+364 QSSMGELPVLT
-369 QEFPLQENMDYFFWD
+369 ENMDYFFWG
-384 NELSIYLPTE
+384 NELSIYLPLE
-394 YVMNVQDLTVV
+394 YTMKVQDLTVIAQV
-405 LQVIDVDGKPITFS
+405 LDVDNQPVTFS
-419 NHEQYGRQEGM
+419 NHEVYGTQPGM
-430 IFLQYNV
+430 IFLSYTLAAV
-437 TPVNPEIVEVSPAVG
+437 DPEIVEISPVLG
-452 EMDAIEKSIYISFST
+452 EMDAVEKSIYISFNT
-467 EIAEVEVL
+467 DIAEVEVL

-488 MVADKDYFVWG
+488 MVADEDYFVWG

-505 LPLEATAKMSD
+505 LPLEVTAKMSD

-527 GKYVTYSNY
+527 GKYVTFSNY

-640 VLGMSVEDIQGK
+640 VLGVSVEDIQGK

-685 TSVDPACG
+685 TYVDPACG

-797 YKMVSSDPAE
+797 YKMVSADPAE
-807 GVVEKLDVI
+807 GEVAKLDVI

-823 FESVAGGFDPTKEVV
+823 FESVAGGFDPSKEVV
-838 VLNADGE
+838 VLNANGE

-852 EVVYGEEIYGYRP
+852 EIVYGEEEYGWVP
-865 ATNVVKFT
+865 PTNVVKFT
-873 LETPVTEAGNYTFV
+873 LETPVTEAGVYTFV

-899 PEAEDLGVSWGA
+899 PESEDFGVEWGA
-911 VYNPEVRIAYTIAAP
+911 VYNPEVRLTYTVVANA
-926 DGINNITVN
+926 DGIENLTVN
-935 GKAEVY
+935 GKAEIY

-956 VVNGKKVYVK
+956 LINGKKVVVK

>member
-1 MKKFYTILSLCFAF
+1 MKKLYLLFTLCLAL
-15 LGIATASAQITS
+15 LGFT
-27 VSEFSNGKA
+27 KA
-36 YTVKNSRSAWATSTD
+36 NAET
-51 ALKTLSDLGLSED
+51 TL
-64 SADPNQQFAFLT
+64 
-76 NDEGETFYLY
+76 
-86 SVGQQKFVSNNGS
+86 
-99 LSATAEHSIS
+99 
-109 FKNGNQDGTFVAYFE
+109 
-124 NGNHINIGGSNQ
+124 
-136 IAVNSWSTADAGNSN
+136 
-151 QYFEVADFDATE
+151 
-163 ALKALP
+163 
-169 APVVPAIPPVT
+169 
-180 SVSELSNY
+180 
-188 KLYTVVQKNHS
+188 
-199 KGATSWAI
+199 
-207 AEGGE
+207 
-212 AFVSSKQVGNGIVV
+212 VSSSP
-226 GQEDD
+226 E
-231 TKQQFAFLSYGENIY
+231 LGEI
-246 LYHPAEKKFV
+246 
-256 NKDATL
+256 
-262 SATPVDAI
+262 
-270 TLLDGAFKN
+270 
-279 TFMVKFDDSHYV
+279 
-291 NVNGEQ
+291 
-297 NMGIDSWSAAD
+297 
-308 GGNSCTITPV
+308 
-318 ADFDPTQALEFFAL
+318 
-332 TSNPGFNNL
+332 
-341 PATTETLTLTF
+341 PATTETITLTF
-352 NKAIQSV
+352 SNEISAV
-359 NVAIL
+359 PMVIL
-364 QSTTQ
+364 QSSMGELPVLT
-369 QEFPLQENMDYFFWD
+369 ENMDYFFWG
-384 NELSIYLPTE
+384 NELSIYLPLE
-394 YVMNVQDLTVV
+394 YTMKVQDLTVIAQV
-405 LQVIDVDGKPITFS
+405 LDVDNQPVTFS
-419 NHEQYGRQEGM
+419 NHEVYGTQPGM
-430 IFLQYNV
+430 IFLSY
-437 TPVNPEIVEVSPAVG
+437 TLAPVDPEIVEISPVLG
-452 EMDAIEKSIYISFST
+452 EMDAIEKSIYLTFNT
-467 EIAEVEVL
+467 DIAEVEL
-475 QLQSSMSMGELPE
+475 IQLQSSNATELPPL
-488 MVADKDYFVWG
+488 VADEDYFVWG

-505 LPLEATAKMSD
+505 LPLEYTAKMSD
-516 LLVCLKVKDIQ
+516 LLLILKVKDIQ
-527 GKYVTYSNY
+527 GKYVTFSNY

-640 VLGMSVEDIQGK
+640 VLGVSVEDIQGK

-733 DYVIDGNKLTIN
+733 DYVIDGNQLTIN

-797 YKMVSSDPAE
+797 YKMVSADPAE
-807 GVVEKLDVI
+807 GEVAKLDVI

-823 FESVAGGFDPTKEVV
+823 FESVAGGFDPSKEVV
-838 VLNADGE
+838 VLNANGE

-852 EVVYGEEIYGYRP
+852 EIVYGEEEYGWVP
-865 ATNVVKFT
+865 PTNVVKFT
-873 LETPVTEAGNYTFV
+873 LETPVTEAGVYTFV

-899 PEAEDLGVSWGA
+899 PESEDFGVEWGA
-911 VYNPEVRIAYTIAAP
+911 VYNPEVRLTYTVVANA
-926 DGINNITVN
+926 DGIENLIVN
-935 GKAEVY
+935 GKAEIY

-956 VVNGKKVYVK
+956 LINGKKVVVK

>member
-1 MKKFYTILSLCFAF
+1 MKKLYLLFTLCLAL
-15 LGIATASAQITS
+15 LGFT
-27 VSEFSNGKA
+27 KA
-36 YTVKNSRSAWATSTD
+36 NAET
-51 ALKTLSDLGLSED
+51 TL
-64 SADPNQQFAFLT
+64 
-76 NDEGETFYLY
+76 
-86 SVGQQKFVSNNGS
+86 
-99 LSATAEHSIS
+99 
-109 FKNGNQDGTFVAYFE
+109 
-124 NGNHINIGGSNQ
+124 
-136 IAVNSWSTADAGNSN
+136 
-151 QYFEVADFDATE
+151 
-163 ALKALP
+163 
-169 APVVPAIPPVT
+169 
-180 SVSELSNY
+180 
-188 KLYTVVQKNHS
+188 
-199 KGATSWAI
+199 
-207 AEGGE
+207 
-212 AFVSSKQVGNGIVV
+212 VSSSP
-226 GQEDD
+226 E
-231 TKQQFAFLSYGENIY
+231 LGEI
-246 LYHPAEKKFV
+246 
-256 NKDATL
+256 
-262 SATPVDAI
+262 
-270 TLLDGAFKN
+270 
-279 TFMVKFDDSHYV
+279 
-291 NVNGEQ
+291 
-297 NMGIDSWSAAD
+297 
-308 GGNSCTITPV
+308 
-318 ADFDPTQALEFFAL
+318 
-332 TSNPGFNNL
+332 
-341 PATTETLTLTF
+341 PATTETITLTF
-352 NKAIQSV
+352 SNEISAV
-359 NVAIL
+359 PMVIL
-364 QSTTQ
+364 QSSMGELPTLT
-369 QEFPLQENMDYFFWD
+369 ENMDYFFWG
-384 NELSIYLPTE
+384 NELSINLPLE
-394 YVMNVQDLTVV
+394 YTMKVQDLTVIAQV
-405 LQVIDVDGKPITFS
+405 LDVDNQPVTFS
-419 NHEQYGRQEGM
+419 NHEVYGTQPGM
-430 IFLQYNV
+430 IFLSY
-437 TPVNPEIVEVSPAVG
+437 TLAPVNPEIVEISPVLG
-452 EMDAIEKSIYISFST
+452 EMDAIEKSIYLTFNT
-467 EIAEVEVL
+467 DIAEVEL
-475 QLQSSMSMGELPE
+475 IQLQSSNATELPPL
-488 MVADKDYFVWG
+488 VADEDYFVWG

-505 LPLEATAKMSD
+505 LPLEYTAKMSD
-516 LLVCLKVKDIQ
+516 LLLILKVKDIQ
-527 GKYVTYSNY
+527 GKYVTFSNY

-613 ILTVNLPA
+613 IVTVNLPA

-797 YKMVSSDPAE
+797 YKMVSADPAE
-807 GVVEKLDVI
+807 GEVAKLDVI

-823 FESVAGGFDPTKEVV
+823 FESVAGGFDPSKEVV

-852 EVVYGEEIYGYRP
+852 EIVYGEEEYGWVP
-865 ATNVVKFT
+865 PTNVVKFT

-899 PEAEDLGVSWGA
+899 PEAEDFGVEWGA
-911 VYNPEVRIAYTIAAP
+911 VYNPEVRIAYTVVANP
-926 DGINNITVN
+926 DGIENLTVN
-935 GKAEVY
+935 GKAEIY

-956 VVNGKKVYVK
+956 LINGKKVVVK